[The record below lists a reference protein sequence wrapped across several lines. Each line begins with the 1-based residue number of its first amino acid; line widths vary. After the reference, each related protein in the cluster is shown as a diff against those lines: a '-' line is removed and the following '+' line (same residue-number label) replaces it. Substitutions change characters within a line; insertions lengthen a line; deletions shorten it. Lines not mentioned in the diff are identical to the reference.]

1 MKDLKDLI
9 KTRRGSRL
17 RLGIKKIKL
26 KEIK

>member
-9 KTRRGSRL
+9 KTLRGSRP
-17 RLGIKKIKL
+17 RLGIKKIKV

>member
-1 MKDLKDLI
+1 MKGLKDLI
-9 KTRRGSRL
+9 KTLRGSRP